1 MMKKKI
7 PLFQD
12 IQGELK
18 NPIRESP
25 VTLLVIIRRWRGSE
39 RTSLPSRVVNEG
51 MLAEWNAC
59 QKHGPINI
67 PWHPIDFSKWVP
79 FLICKSSLWCFM
91 LCLSLCIQCALSTFK
106 FLLFPSNNHTQS
118 TIYLNTPQLTEA
130 LEHEAYETFPL
141 QEAGRLRKLVQITV
155 MKMDRVTSWTATR
168 PRIECL
174 SFLRL

>member
-1 MMKKKI
+1 MTKKKI
-7 PLFQD
+7 PLIQD

-25 VTLLVIIRRWRGSE
+25 ATLLVIIRRWRGSE
-39 RTSLPSRVVNEG
+39 CTSLASRVVSEG
-51 MLAEWNAC
+51 TLAEWNAC
-59 QKHGPINI
+59 QKQGPINI

-118 TIYLNTPQLTEA
+118 TILT
-130 LEHEAYETFPL
+130 LPSSL
-141 QEAGRLRKLVQITV
+141 KLWNMGLIKHSHYKRQDAWENWC
-155 MKMDRVTSWTATR
+155 K
-168 PRIECL
+168 
-174 SFLRL
+174 